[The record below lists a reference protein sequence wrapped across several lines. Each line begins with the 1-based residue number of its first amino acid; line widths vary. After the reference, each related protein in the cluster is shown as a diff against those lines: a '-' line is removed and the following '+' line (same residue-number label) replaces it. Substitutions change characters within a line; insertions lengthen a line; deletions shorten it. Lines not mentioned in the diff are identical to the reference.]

1 MVGFSFKDQYNGFTV
16 PKYATLALAHRIG
29 PTMLT
34 LDSEYIFGQ
43 FGGYEKQSADIWF
56 LRGGIEHRFKRH
68 ILLRT
73 GLIYPVIAK
82 SSAND
87 DLKKEIPDPGIGAS
101 LGVGLVLKRFD
112 IDLSLYGDPARSYI
126 EQSTYLGATATLIY
140 KF

>member
-1 MVGFSFKDQYNGFTV
+1 M
-16 PKYATLALAHRIG
+16 
-29 PTMLT
+29 
-34 LDSEYIFGQ
+34 
-43 FGGYEKQSADIWF
+43 
-56 LRGGIEHRFKRH
+56 RGGIEHRIKRQ

-73 GLIYPVIAK
+73 GLIYTFIAK
-82 SSAND
+82 SSPND